1 MCLRNQACL
10 FTAPLFREI
19 KMRIKFVKLLVKFF
33 TLLCTFA
40 CRSGNI
46 NVTFQIK
53 KDEIKQLYFYLSC
66 EISK

>member
-10 FTAPLFREI
+10 FTAPLRGEI
-19 KMRIKFVKLLVKFF
+19 KMRVKFVYLPVKFF

-40 CRSGNI
+40 HRSS

-53 KDEIKQLYFYLSC
+53 KDEIKQRYVYLSC
-66 EISK
+66 KISK